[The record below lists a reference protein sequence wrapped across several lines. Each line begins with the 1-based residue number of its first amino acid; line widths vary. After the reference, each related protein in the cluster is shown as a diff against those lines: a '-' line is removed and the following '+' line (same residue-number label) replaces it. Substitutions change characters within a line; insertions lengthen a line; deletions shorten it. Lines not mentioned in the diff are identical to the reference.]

1 MNITSINTNCCPTRK
16 PAFKQSQTKF
26 ENLPTDLKLNDLKED
41 LAELKDIGNIVIE
54 QNNKIL
60 DCLDRFATIEYE
72 KADHNLKYS
81 IREIAANIKKFIRG
95 DY

>member
-1 MNITSINTNCCPTRK
+1 MKIAPINTNCCPTKK
-16 PAFKQSQTKF
+16 PAFKQTQTEF
-26 ENLPTDLKLNDLKED
+26 EDMPTDLKLNDLKKD

-54 QNNKIL
+54 QNNNIL

-72 KADHNLKYS
+72 KADHNLKSS

-95 DY
+95 YN